1 MDCRNLGYMDV
12 IFTSLVNI
20 WFLAI
25 HAGTT
30 FILNELKQ
38 LANQVKYYHYYYVT
52 E

>member
-1 MDCRNLGYMDV
+1 MDCQNLGYMDV
-12 IFTSLVNI
+12 LFTSLVGI
-20 WFLAI
+20 WVLII
-25 HAGTT
+25 HAKTA